1 VGIKT
6 TSTECGY
13 NVIAKHYNSQRK
25 LLFVKFF
32 TKTVLLLILHVLLF
46 LSPCHSFQ
54 KAETE
59 LFRFFY
65 YKKDSKAAQLLIRNA
80 DPIAREI
87 SDSLGLKFPKKI
99 EVFIVP
105 TFEDFQK
112 TQPKRSRIPTWA
124 VGVAFPSKNIIVLLK
139 KKRVDLVK
147 TFYHELNHILLGQ
160 AFGGKHRVPRWL
172 DEGLAMIQA
181 GEWSMS
187 RLSKITGAV
196 LTDSLIPMDNIV
208 DTFPLE
214 LRDAELAYCQS
225 FYFISFLK
233 GKFGDNAFK
242 AFLSEYSKHKAFR
255 RAIRKTYHIGW
266 DSMEELWLDYLKLRF
281 SWIPIITSTGFLW
294 FTASLIF
301 IMGYIRKKRKSRLQL
316 QQWTIEENLL
326 YGEDE
331 EEEDEIYY

>member
-1 VGIKT
+1 VGIKAM
-6 TSTECGY
+6 SPKREY
-13 NVIAKHYNSQRK
+13 NVIAKPYNSQRK
-25 LLFVKFF
+25 LLFMKFF
-32 TKTVLLLILHVLLF
+32 TKTVSLLILTVLLF
-46 LSPCHSFQ
+46 PLTCQAFQ
-54 KAETE
+54 KSETGF
-59 LFRFFY
+59 FRFFY
-65 YKKDSKAAQLLIRNA
+65 YKKDSRAAQFLIRYA

-87 SDSLGLKFPKKI
+87 SDSLGLKFSKKI
-99 EVFIVP
+99 EVFVVP
-105 TFEDFQK
+105 AFEDFQE
-112 TQPKRSRIPTWA
+112 TQPKRARIPSWA
-124 VGVAFPSKNIIVLLK
+124 VGVAFPSRNIIVLLK
-139 KKRVDLVK
+139 KKRVDLLK
-147 TFYHELNHILLGQ
+147 TFRHELNHILLGQ

-233 GKFGDNAFK
+233 GKFGNNAFK
-242 AFLSEYSKHKAFR
+242 AFLKEYSKHKDFR
-255 RAIRKTYHIGW
+255 RAIRKTYHISW

-294 FTASLIF
+294 FVASLIF
-301 IMGYIRKKRKSRLQL
+301 ILGYIRKKRKSRLQL

-331 EEEDEIYY
+331 EEEDEIYH